1 MKTRK
6 LTAILL
12 ALCMLLSLSISA
24 FAADDAVA
32 SGTIPDSKITWNLDY
47 KGWLT
52 ISGSGDCSAFASKDD
67 QPWAEYRS
75 QITQVWF
82 DGMESLAI
90 PDLAYW
96 FEDCTNLTT
105 AEIPST
111 TPVIGRH
118 AFYNCPLLAKL
129 SIYYGEHTLDS
140 IARMR
145 SGAKPTTAIRSMLR
159 TSLDTRILLCL
170 STIMTGQHPIE
181 ATDISTIFTV
191 CIRTQMPPPQAAS
204 RKRLHKF
211 PPVRPPALSAPAQ
224 AVSSIPCRALTS
236 SRRIRQEVI
245 SSITSA
251 TSAIMFRIY
260 GLMCIKIMVPAHMV
274 RGLARTAEAIHGF
287 WTMKMMPLA
296 HETATGNI
304 AAIADRASAKPS
316 TQPVTA
322 IPMEAGR
329 NIPAVSTGAKPIAG
343 TAAIRIT
350 NTPATA

>member
-6 LTAILL
+6 LTALLL

-24 FAADDAVA
+24 FAADDAVV
-32 SGTIPDSKITWNLDY
+32 SGTIPDSKITWELDG

-118 AFYNCPLLAKL
+118 AFYNCPLLDEAVHL
-129 SIYYGEHTLDS
+129 LRRSIRWTALEKMH
-140 IARMR
+140 
-145 SGAKPTTAIRSMLR
+145 SGVKPTTAIRSMLR

-181 ATDISTIFTV
+181 ANATFCDLYGV
-191 CIRTQMPPPQAAS
+191 YQNADAATTA
-204 RKRLHKF
+204 RGIKK
-211 PPVRPPALSAPAQ
+211 APAQ
-224 AVSSIPCRALTS
+224 VFHSCVHRHCRHLPK
-236 SRRIRQEVI
+236 
-245 SSITSA
+245 
-251 TSAIMFRIY
+251 
-260 GLMCIKIMVPAHMV
+260 L
-274 RGLARTAEAIHGF
+274 
-287 WTMKMMPLA
+287 
-296 HETATGNI
+296 
-304 AAIADRASAKPS
+304 
-316 TQPVTA
+316 
-322 IPMEAGR
+322 
-329 NIPAVSTGAKPIAG
+329 
-343 TAAIRIT
+343 
-350 NTPATA
+350 